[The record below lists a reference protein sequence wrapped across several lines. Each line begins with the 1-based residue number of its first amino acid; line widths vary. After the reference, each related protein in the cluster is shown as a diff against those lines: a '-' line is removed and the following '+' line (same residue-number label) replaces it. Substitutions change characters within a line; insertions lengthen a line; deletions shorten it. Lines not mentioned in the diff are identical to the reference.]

1 MTQEEK
7 QKIGASVEMIAK
19 SLKATFWTGLISLT
33 IVIFVV
39 IISSRAGSPNESG
52 IPAQGLI
59 AFFQFA
65 FSLVALFNFW
75 AIVTELFKISKVY
88 THSD

>member
-1 MTQEEK
+1 MTKEEK

-39 IISSRAGSPNESG
+39 IISSRASYESG

-65 FSLVALFNFW
+65 FSLVALINFW
-75 AIVTELFKISKVY
+75 TIVAELFKISKVY
-88 THSD
+88 AHSD